1 MLVIK
6 RKALSRGKVVQRV
19 NRAAI
24 RAGLAPLLFLTLFGS
39 ANARHHGHWSGGFG
53 LFGLPLFSGT
63 VDRHR
68 WHGDEYREFGGASID
83 DPGRDSRPGRH
94 PFEQIDPD
102 SSDNPIH
109 GWRAGRRPSEIGG
122 PLSVLKAQFIRDC
135 ERQIAELKNFPID
148 AIAQS
153 IGPDDAQD
161 NALKNAGRAAD
172 EVAEKLAQTCPK
184 GVPAEPSARLDAVEH
199 GIDAVRA
206 ALSTLEPPVQAFY
219 ESLKDDQK
227 ARLIARYVAAGSSG
241 GRVAETTGSGSR
253 AAATGAR
260 RRMRFFIDD
269 VPSPTAQ
276 MWNCEQWQAELR
288 AWPIAR
294 VEQVIAVAARQRA
307 AFYDLAAS
315 IQRAADMLADSC
327 PREATPTPIGRIEE
341 LRKKLDAVR
350 ESFTAIEPALDRF
363 YDVLDAGQRARFSD
377 AI

>member
-1 MLVIK
+1 MTLLP
-6 RKALSRGKVVQRV
+6 KALSKGNLCCRNQYPSLRWS
-19 NRAAI
+19 
-24 RAGLAPLLFLTLFGS
+24 LTRSCCSRSSFCSIS
-39 ANARHHGHWSGGFG
+39 AKSSARIAS
-53 LFGLPLFSGT
+53 ST
-63 VDRHR
+63 
-68 WHGDEYREFGGASID
+68 GARLSKKSFASA
-83 DPGRDSRPGRH
+83 DSRPIATTWVRNSRLC
-94 PFEQIDPD
+94 FSILVMAALVIAAIDVV
-102 SSDNPIH
+102 
-109 GWRAGRRPSEIGG
+109 ATRRNS
-122 PLSVLKAQFIRDC
+122 ARRDASAFSPRPC
-135 ERQIAELKNFPID
+135 R
-148 AIAQS
+148 
-153 IGPDDAQD
+153 D

-172 EVAEKLAQTCPK
+172 EVAEKLAQSCPK

-241 GRVAETTGSGSR
+241 GQVAETTGSGSR